1 MKEKIAKF
9 IYSLRGPSYKELRRE
24 WEIQNVTI
32 DGMTRTISNLEQ
44 KYKTVKA
51 EKESLS
57 EYYEEKIDEY
67 EATFAALKVE
77 IDTLQRDNSDMSTK
91 LKKSQKKVEKLEAI
105 VDGLAIEAGY
115 EEKPKKRGRKKKE
128 EVNNG

>member
-9 IYSLRGPSYKELRRE
+9 IYSLRGPAYKELRRE
-24 WEIQNVTI
+24 WEIQNTTI
-32 DGMTRTISNLEQ
+32 DSMTSAYSALQQ
-44 KYKTVKA
+44 KYKTIKA
-51 EKESLS
+51 EKDSLS

-67 EATFAALKVE
+67 EAKFAALKE
-77 IDTLQRDNSDMSTK
+77 EDNELLAEKLYLSSE
-91 LKKSQKKVEKLEAI
+91 LKKSQKKVEKLEAKI
-105 VDGLAIEAGY
+105 KGLAIEAGY